1 MRKHILE
8 NKKVSEFLQNSQ
20 MSVSRSHNNRIMR
33 HNHVHFDMLAFLR
46 YTVCMQ
52 YAKMLKAYIV

>member
-20 MSVSRSHNNRIMR
+20 MSVSRSHNN
-33 HNHVHFDMLAFLR
+33 VHFDMLAFLR

-52 YAKMLKAYIV
+52 YAKMLKDYVV